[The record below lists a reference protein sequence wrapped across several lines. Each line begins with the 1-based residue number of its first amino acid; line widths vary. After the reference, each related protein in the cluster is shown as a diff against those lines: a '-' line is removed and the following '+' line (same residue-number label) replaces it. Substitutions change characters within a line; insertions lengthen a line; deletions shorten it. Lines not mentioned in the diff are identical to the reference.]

1 MKYQLKI
8 INWKYIQTKEES
20 EVRRMRE
27 ERQQKATLLA
37 EFGNPAQKAHKILTQ
52 LYFRPESGR
61 SLSAV
66 ASRKSACW
74 ARADF
79 QKCFAVQPVADTL
92 SDFAQLF

>member
-1 MKYQLKI
+1 
-8 INWKYIQTKEES
+8 
-20 EVRRMRE
+20 MRE

-37 EFGNPAQKAHKILTQ
+37 EFGNPAQKAHRILPQ
-52 LYFRPESGR
+52 LYFSPESGR

-79 QKCFAVQPVADTL
+79 QELFRGADVVDDRYVSGL
-92 SDFAQLF
+92 SEKVGRIAAIFFSYFVVLLPC